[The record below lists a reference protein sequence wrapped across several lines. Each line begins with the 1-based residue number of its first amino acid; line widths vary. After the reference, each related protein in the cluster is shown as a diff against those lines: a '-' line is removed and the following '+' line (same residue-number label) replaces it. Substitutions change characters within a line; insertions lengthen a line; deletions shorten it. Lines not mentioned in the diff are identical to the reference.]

1 MSSNEFKAINEKESF
16 YDSKYYDAINYTK
29 LTSSN
34 DEFGK
39 EFIKVVPS
47 EGEIRMLYNAHIQC
61 DYYTMGFDSCRRSLL
76 DKNASSFL
84 QCKGALDAMFRCY
97 TGNNESKEYHLIRD
111 VGKEYMKK
119 FTDCAFS
126 RNTIIDDCMKHF
138 EDSIR
143 TIYRTKDHKLL
154 DY

>member
-29 LTSSN
+29 LSSSN

-111 VGKEYMKK
+111 VGKEYMKN

-138 EDSIR
+138 EDSVR
-143 TIYRTKDHKLL
+143 SIYRTKDHKLL